1 VTAKPDRDN
10 DEETEETMLHRNRIA
25 ILLIVLGFLLGAP
38 AFVPAQEAAPKPD
51 LVVDKIYLNQAGN
64 IAVDI
69 RNAGPGA
76 LPDTAYRST
85 ESFAA
90 CFVLMIGVQ
99 FVDYAT
105 LWSADPD
112 RALRNPGGT
121 VTYTSPIKITEPTSV
136 RVWMDITE
144 QVEEANEGNNIK
156 QVLLKPGPAK

>member
-1 VTAKPDRDN
+1 
-10 DEETEETMLHRNRIA
+10 MLHRNRIA
-25 ILLIVLGFLLGAP
+25 ILLIVLGSLLGAP

-76 LPDTAYRST
+76 LPDIAYRST

-90 CFVLMIGVQ
+90 CFVIMIGVQ

-105 LWSADPD
+105 LWAADPN

-121 VTYTSPIKITEPTSV
+121 VTYTSPIKITEPTAV

-156 QVLLKPGPAK
+156 QVLLKPETAKAPGGDAGKEPGR

>member
-1 VTAKPDRDN
+1 MTAKPDGDIV
-10 DEETEETMLHRNRIA
+10 EETEETMLHLNRIA
-25 ILLIVLGFLLGAP
+25 ILLIVLGSLLGAP

-112 RALRNPGGT
+112 KALRNPGGT

-156 QVLLKPGPAK
+156 QVLLKPEPAK

>member
-1 VTAKPDRDN
+1 
-10 DEETEETMLHRNRIA
+10 MLHLNRIA
-25 ILLIVLGFLLGAP
+25 ILLIVLGALLGAP
-38 AFVPAQEAAPKPD
+38 AFAPAQGAAPKPD
-51 LVVDKIYLNQAGN
+51 LVVDRIYLNQAGN
-64 IAVDI
+64 IVLDI

-90 CFVLMIGVQ
+90 CFVIMIGVQ

-105 LWSADPD
+105 LWAADPD
-112 RALRNPGGT
+112 RALRNPGGA
-121 VTYTSPIKITEPTSV
+121 VTYTSPIKITEPAAV

-156 QVLLKPGPAK
+156 PALLKPEPAKAPGGDPGKGPGR